1 MSCFAPATAGPR
13 PCAAG
18 VPWSPG
24 NAPYPNGTTMPL
36 QHVRA
41 YGGSPQGVAPG
52 QAPSIGLQADGLQAE
67 VARRKAAESRVQE
80 LEALVARL
88 QNRVAVLEAEGKPK
102 GGPRRSAPARKQD
115 ADAQVSAEDEEEDSI
130 DTAIRT
136 YLEHNPD
143 FPVSIQKVAPNYYV
157 FGDRGTVYIQQ
168 RGEHVVV
175 RVGGGYKSL
184 QVFMDAGVPE
194 TAPFRSCM
202 VPECMFRN
210 LADRSSSME
219 LDAGQVVA
227 VLVAMLIFLAIWA
240 ILRPRGFATQLCT
253 CSFVMSL
260 VCTQLLMKNLG
271 SGDLNFRYPAT
282 VTSLHFVFIW
292 LTSWMFW
299 ATRKQFDKCR
309 PSSLGSVRRYA
320 KYVLPIAASLPLS
333 IALNNTSLLYM
344 GAGLVGI
351 IGTLAPIIT
360 AVLTHCLG
368 RRINKTGWIGVGVAS
383 LGATCIGAGEL
394 KDHRET
400 NSVALGLIFCTA
412 SVFLRAAK
420 AVLQDQL
427 LEPTAYKAENK
438 QNEDKDDKSDL
449 EGGPPPPPAL
459 IALSPMHVWA
469 LQAPPCTLWAVTY
482 ALFTESPQQAVAAAT
497 PQVAHMILL
506 TCITATI
513 LNVLGMTTMKQLG
526 ASSMQIIGKLNT
538 IILLA
543 FSMGFWG
550 ERLPQEVLIGTCF
563 VLAGVAIF
571 EQRGACPNIIDC
583 LDTAGTD

>member
-1 MSCFAPATAGPR
+1 MSCFAPAVAGPR
-13 PCAAG
+13 PVA

-24 NAPYPNGTTMPL
+24 SVPYPNGAAAPMQQP
-36 QHVRA
+36 VRA
-41 YGGSPQGVAPG
+41 YGGAPLQGIVPG
-52 QAPSIGLQADGLQAE
+52 QVDGLQAE

-88 QNRVAVLEAEGKPK
+88 QNRVAVLEGKPK
-102 GGPRRSAPARKQD
+102 GGPRRSVPARKQGVD
-115 ADAQVSAEDEEEDSI
+115 TQVYAEDDEEEDSI

-184 QVFMDAGVPE
+184 QVFMDARAQVVRPCSFHMLSQHGSPL
-194 TAPFRSCM
+194 PFR
-202 VPECMFRN
+202 
-210 LADRSSSME
+210 LIADGDSAME
-219 LDAGQVVA
+219 LDAGQVAA
-227 VLVAMLIFLAIWA
+227 VLVATFIFLAIWA
-240 ILRPRGFATQLCT
+240 ILQPRGLATQICT
-253 CSFVMSL
+253 CCFVLSL
-260 VCTQLLMKNLG
+260 VCTQLLMKDLG

-282 VTSLHFVFIW
+282 VTSLHFVFMW
-292 LTSWMFW
+292 LTSWTFW
-299 ATRKQFDKCR
+299 ASRKQFHRCR
-309 PSSLGSVRRYA
+309 PSSVGSLRRYA
-320 KYVLPIAASLPLS
+320 KFVLPIALSLPLS

-344 GAGLVGI
+344 GAGLAGI
-351 IGTLAPIIT
+351 IGTMAPIIT

-368 RRINKTGWIGVGVAS
+368 RRINKTGWLGVSVATF
-383 LGATCIGAGEL
+383 GATCIGAGEL
-394 KDHRET
+394 RDQGGQV
-400 NSVALGLIFCTA
+400 NSVALGLVFCTA

-427 LEPTAYKAENK
+427 LEPTAYES
-438 QNEDKDDKSDL
+438 EEGGGEVDL
-449 EGGPPPPPAL
+449 EGQVRQGQVRSPSPKREGKEALPVSPPS
-459 IALSPMHVWA
+459 ALSPMHVWA
-469 LQAPPCTLWAVTY
+469 LQAPPCTAWAVVY
-482 ALFTESPQQAVAAAT
+482 ALLTESPNQAVAHTT
-497 PQVAHMILL
+497 PPVARMIFL
-506 TCITATI
+506 TCITATF

-550 ERLPQEVLIGTCF
+550 ERMPQEVLVGTCF
-563 VLAGVAIF
+563 VLAGVAVF
-571 EQRGACPNIIDC
+571 EQRGKRV
-583 LDTAGTD
+583 